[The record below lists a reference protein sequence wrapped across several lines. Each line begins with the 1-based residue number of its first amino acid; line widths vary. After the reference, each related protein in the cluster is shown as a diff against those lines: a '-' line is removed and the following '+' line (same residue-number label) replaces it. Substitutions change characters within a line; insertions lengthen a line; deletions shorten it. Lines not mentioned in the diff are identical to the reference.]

1 MNDAP
6 FGALAPN
13 PFERAIMALTAR
25 MPDNWAGL
33 KLAMAL
39 RRLVTMRMAT
49 AAARDVERWRLRMR
63 LHPRD
68 NGCEKNLLF
77 TPQMYEPPERAEL
90 AREIARVAR
99 SGRPFVFVD
108 IGANVGLFSLFVA
121 ATARTARILAIEPEP
136 GNFARLAFN
145 IAANPGLPIT
155 PLALALG
162 EAEGTAF
169 IMLNARDRGGT
180 RVAAGA
186 TPGGVAVRCRPL
198 LAVLGEAGLAGH
210 RRAQDR
216 RRRRRGQ
223 GAHAVLPR
231 RAGGAVAR
239 PDRDRG
245 FQRGMVD
252 RPVRAAGIE
261 GLRGVVAHQA
271 ERDAAA
277 PGRLLKHFSALTP
290 THSVS
295 LPGLTGQ
302 SSYSRSVFTGSP
314 GRAGR

>member
-13 PFERAIMALTAR
+13 PFDRAIMALTGR

-39 RRLVTMRMAT
+39 RRLVTMRMET
-49 AAARDVERWRLRMR
+49 ASALDVERWRLRMR

-77 TPQMYEPPERAEL
+77 TPQMYEPQEREEL
-90 AREIARVAR
+90 AREIAGV
-99 SGRPFVFVD
+99 SGRAFVFVD

-121 ATARTARILAIEPEP
+121 ATARAARILAIEPEP

-162 EAEGTAF
+162 ETEGTAV

-180 RVAAGA
+180 RMVAGGTQLGGIQAAGTQA
-186 TPGGVAVRCRPL
+186 AGTRPGGVEVKCRPL
-198 LAVLGEAGLAGH
+198 
-210 RRAQDR
+210 
-216 RRRRRGQ
+216 
-223 GAHAVLPR
+223 
-231 RAGGAVAR
+231 
-239 PDRDRG
+239 
-245 FQRGMVD
+245 
-252 RPVRAAGIE
+252 I
-261 GLRGVVAHQA
+261 GVVT
-271 ERDAAA
+271 DA
-277 PGRLLKHFSALTP
+277 
-290 THSVS
+290 
-295 LPGLTGQ
+295 GLTGIDALKIDVEGAEDKVLVPFFRDAPAALWPGLIVIED
-302 SSYSRSVFTGSP
+302 SSAEWSSDLFALLASKGYAVSSRTRQNVML
-314 GRAGR
+314 RREDR

>member
-13 PFERAIMALTAR
+13 PFDRAIMALTSR

-39 RRLVTMRMAT
+39 RRLVTMRMET
-49 AAARDVERWRLRMR
+49 AGGLDVERWRLRMR

-77 TPQMYEPPERAEL
+77 TPQMYEPPEREEL
-90 AREIARVAR
+90 AREIAGV

-121 ATARTARILAIEPEP
+121 ATAHAARILAIEPEP

-162 EAEGTAF
+162 ETEGTAR
-169 IMLNARDRGGT
+169 ILLNARDRGGT
-180 RVAAGA
+180 RMAAAGA
-186 TPGGVAVRCRPL
+186 EAAGTLAGGVEVRCRSL
-198 LAVLGEAGLAGH
+198 VAV
-210 RRAQDR
+210 
-216 RRRRRGQ
+216 
-223 GAHAVLPR
+223 V
-231 RAGGAVAR
+231 
-239 PDRDRG
+239 
-245 FQRGMVD
+245 
-252 RPVRAAGIE
+252 
-261 GLRGVVAHQA
+261 
-271 ERDAAA
+271 RDA
-277 PGRLLKHFSALTP
+277 
-290 THSVS
+290 
-295 LPGLTGQ
+295 GLTGIDALKIDVEGAEDKVLVPFFRDAPAALWPGLIVIED
-302 SSYSRSVFTGSP
+302 SSAEWASDLFALLASKGYRVSSRSRQNVML
-314 GRAGR
+314 RRDQ